1 MRELTTPNLIADR
14 IRLLRDDPQK
24 TIIIVEGY
32 SDQKFYDNLVK
43 SESCQFVVADGKV
56 NAVGAIQ
63 MLNQDNFQG
72 ILAIVDADFD
82 RLEQQN
88 QSIPN
93 LLLTDDHDLEM
104 MIIKS
109 PALEKFLKERG
120 SENKLKSF
128 QSDIRTFLLEE
139 GKKIGYLRWLS
150 LRENLSLKFEDLT
163 YSKFVD
169 KKTVIIDILKLIKTI
184 KDHSQQPQLK
194 ETEIRSKIQELEKID
209 PDNWQICCGHDLILI
224 LSIGLCQIWGTSN
237 SNEVKADIL
246 ERELRL
252 AYEQVFFTQTNLYTL
267 IKTWET
273 NNKPYRVIQ

>member
-56 NAVGAIQ
+56 NAVSAII
-63 MLNQDNFQG
+63 MLNQDHFQG

-109 PALEKFLKERG
+109 PALEKLLKERG
-120 SENKLKSF
+120 SEDKIRSF
-128 QSDIRTFLLEE
+128 NNDNRTFLLEE
-139 GKKIGYLRWLS
+139 GRKIGYLRWLS

-169 KKTVIIDILKLIKTI
+169 KKTLIIDMVKLINAVKNN
-184 KDHSQQPQLK
+184 SQQRQLD
-194 ETEIRSKIQELEKID
+194 ETVIESKIEVLEAISQD
-209 PDNWQICCGHDLILI
+209 SWHICCGHDLISI
-224 LSIGLCQIWGTSN
+224 LSIALCKVWGTWN
-237 SNEVKADIL
+237 TKEVKSDIL

-252 AYEQVFFTQTNLYTL
+252 AYEKIFFTETNLYTL
-267 IKTWET
+267 IQTWET
-273 NNKPYRVIQ
+273 KNKYYRVIE